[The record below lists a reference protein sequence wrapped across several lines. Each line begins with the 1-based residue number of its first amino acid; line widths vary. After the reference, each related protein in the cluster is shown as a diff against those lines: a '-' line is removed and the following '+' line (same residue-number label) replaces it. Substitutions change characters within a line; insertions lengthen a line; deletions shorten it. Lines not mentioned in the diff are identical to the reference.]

1 MKPVL
6 NWIKK
11 NLIIVISALL
21 ILVFLPA
28 GWLFSSGWN
37 KKVRAQASEAYNS
50 TRGEL
55 QRVGSV
61 TYALPA
67 VLAGEQSV
75 SQSRAPNRAV
85 TDFFKQQGEIRLAQV
100 RDVVERGTAFNRRN
114 HRELVPGLLPA
125 APNNSVLRR
134 LGLEMAE
141 QIAGTRDASGN
152 VVRASVYDQ
161 LLRRLNAGAPPMPE
175 ELGSILAEFATR
187 EQERYAAGSTDNRL
201 TEAQT
206 QQMAQDMVK
215 RRLQEYAGRAKSLAF
230 YATLESI
237 RGPEGAQQMQEPGWS
252 RIPTTPPS
260 QSEITEADAFVW
272 LWDYWI
278 VTDVL
283 EAVALANTDRVS
295 GAMPIPDA
303 PVKRVE
309 RLRISEVA
317 VPAAAGAATDDMSGF
332 PTGFG
337 ESDRDAMGGTGTFGS
352 PGMGSDPTA
361 APGANVTHTGRTSD
375 AAYDLRTV
383 QLQVIASSQDLP
395 RLFDALGRINYM
407 TVVGVRLEPVD
418 VWAQI
423 DEGFFYGD
431 DHVVRATIDIETVWL
446 RSWTLPLMPER
457 VRLAVGAPVEAPAIE
472 ESGDTGD
479 GSEGFEP

>member
-1 MKPVL
+1 VKPVL

-11 NLIIVISALL
+11 NLVIVISAVL

-28 GWLFSSGWN
+28 GWFFSSGWN
-37 KKVRAQASEAYNS
+37 KKVRTQATEAYS
-50 TRGEL
+50 TTRGEL

-67 VLAGEQSV
+67 VLAGEESV
-75 SQSRAPNRAV
+75 SDSRAPNRVV
-85 TDFFKQQGEIRLAQV
+85 TEFFKQQGDVRLAQV

-175 ELGSILAEFATR
+175 ELGSILAEYANR
-187 EQERYAAGSTDNRL
+187 EQERYASGSTDNRL

-309 RLRISEVA
+309 RLRISEVN
-317 VPAAAGAATDDMSGF
+317 VPPVGGAATDDMGAFGSGF
-332 PTGFG
+332 PGG
-337 ESDRDAMGGTGTFGS
+337 GDRDSRDSFGGASMGG
-352 PGMGSDPTA
+352 DPA
-361 APGANVTHTGRTSD
+361 AGPAPSVTHTGRATD

-395 RLFDALGRINYM
+395 RLFDALGRVNYM

-418 VWAQI
+418 VWAQL

-431 DHVVRATIDIETVWL
+431 EHVVRAIIDIETIWL

-457 VRLAVGAPVEAPAIE
+457 VRLAVGAPVEPPAVD
-472 ESGDTGD
+472 ESGD
-479 GSEGFEP
+479 GSEEFQP

>member
-11 NLIIVISALL
+11 NLIVVISAVL

-28 GWLFSSGWN
+28 GWIFSSGWN
-37 KKVRAQASEAYNS
+37 KKVRDQATQAYS
-50 TRGEL
+50 TTRGEL
-55 QRVGSV
+55 QRVGTV

-75 SQSRAPNRAV
+75 SETRAPNRVV
-85 TDFFKQQGEIRLAQV
+85 TDFFKEQGQVRLAQV
-100 RDVVERGTAFNRRN
+100 SDVVQRGTAFNRRN
-114 HRELVPGLLPA
+114 HRELVPGLLPSA
-125 APNNSVLRR
+125 ANNNALRR

-141 QIAGTRDASGN
+141 QIAGTHDASGN

-161 LLRRLNAGAPPMPE
+161 LLRRLNAGAPPAPD
-175 ELGSILAEFATR
+175 ELGSVLAEHATR
-187 EQERYAAGSTDNRL
+187 EQERYASGSTDNRL

-206 QQMAQDMVK
+206 QQLAQDMVR

-237 RGPEGAQQMQEPGWS
+237 RGPEGAQQMHEPGWS

-260 QSEITEADAFVW
+260 QSDITEADAFVW
-272 LWDYWI
+272 LWDYWT

-283 EAVALANTDRVS
+283 EAVAKANTDPVS

-309 RLRISEVA
+309 RVRISEVRL
-317 VPAAAGAATDDMSGF
+317 PPPAGAGGDDTG
-332 PTGFG
+332 GFG
-337 ESDRDAMGGTGTFGS
+337 GFGDDSMGGFGS
-352 PGMGSDPTA
+352 PRMGGDPDA
-361 APGANVTHTGRTSD
+361 GPGAPATHTGRATD
-375 AAYDLRTV
+375 AAYDLRRV
-383 QLQVIASSQDLP
+383 QLQVVASSQNLP

-418 VWAQI
+418 VWADLDQ
-423 DEGFFYGD
+423 GFFYGEE
-431 DHVVRATIDIETVWL
+431 HVVRAVIDIESIWL
-446 RSWTLPLMPER
+446 RSWTLPLMPDR
-457 VRLAVGAPVEAPAIE
+457 VRTAVGAPLDQPAADAQPD
-472 ESGDTGD
+472 SGDD
-479 GSEGFEP
+479 EYYEP

>member
-11 NLIIVISALL
+11 NLIIVISAVL

-28 GWLFSSGWN
+28 GWFFSSGWN
-37 KKVRAQASEAYNS
+37 KKVRTQATEAYTS

-61 TYALPA
+61 TYALPG
-67 VLAGEQSV
+67 VLAGERSV
-75 SQSRAPNRAV
+75 SESRAPNRAV
-85 TDFFKQQGEIRLAQV
+85 TNFFKEQGEVRLAQV
-100 RDVVERGTAFNRRN
+100 RDVVQRGTAFNRRN

-125 APNNSVLRR
+125 APNNSALRR

-161 LLRRLNAGAPPMPE
+161 LLRRLNAGGPPMPE
-175 ELGSILAEFATR
+175 ELGSILAEYATR
-187 EQERYAAGSTDNRL
+187 EQERYASGSTDNRL
-201 TEAQT
+201 TEAQS

-237 RGPEGAQQMQEPGWS
+237 RGPDGVQQMQEPGWS

-272 LWDYWI
+272 LWDYWT

-309 RLRISEVA
+309 RLRISEVKL
-317 VPAAAGAATDDMSGF
+317 PAAAGAAADDMGGF
-332 PTGFG
+332 QPGF
-337 ESDRDAMGGTGTFGS
+337 DPGGREERSPFGS
-352 PGMGSDPTA
+352 PGMGGLGGDPA
-361 APGANVTHTGRTSD
+361 GPVGSVTHTGRVTD
-375 AAYDLRTV
+375 ASYDLRTV
-383 QLQVIASSQDLP
+383 QLQIIASSQDLP
-395 RLFDALGRINYM
+395 KLFDALGRINYM
-407 TVVGVRLEPVD
+407 TVVGVRLDPVD
-418 VWAQI
+418 VWAELDQ
-423 DEGFFYGD
+423 GFFFGD
-431 DHVVRATIDIETVWL
+431 DHVVRATIDIESIWL

-457 VRLAVGAPVEAPAIE
+457 IRLAVGAPVEAPAI
-472 ESGDTGD
+472 DAAATD
-479 GSEGFEP
+479 SEGFEP

>member
-11 NLIIVISALL
+11 NLVIVISAVL
-21 ILVFLPA
+21 ILVFIPA
-28 GWLFSSGWN
+28 GWFFSSGWN
-37 KKVRAQASEAYNS
+37 KKVRTQATEAYTS

-67 VLAGEQSV
+67 VLAGEESV
-75 SQSRAPNRAV
+75 SESRAPNRVV
-85 TDFFKQQGEIRLAQV
+85 TEFFKEQGAVRLAQV
-100 RDVVERGTAFNRRN
+100 SDVVERGTAFNRRN
-114 HRELVPGLLPA
+114 HGELVPGLLPA

-175 ELGSILAEFATR
+175 ELGSILAEYANR
-187 EQERYAAGSTDNRL
+187 EQERYASGSTDNRL

-206 QQMAQDMVK
+206 QQMGQDMVK

-237 RGPEGAQQMQEPGWS
+237 RGPEGAQQMNEPGWS

-309 RLRISEVA
+309 RLRISEVN
-317 VPAAAGAATDDMSGF
+317 VPPAAGAATDDMGGF
-332 PTGFG
+332 PAMGG
-337 ESDRDAMGGTGTFGS
+337 SDRDAMGGFNQT
-352 PGMGSDPTA
+352 GMGSDPA
-361 APGANVTHTGRTSD
+361 AGPAGAVTHTGRTTD
-375 AAYDLRTV
+375 AAYDVRTV

-395 RLFDALGRINYM
+395 RLFDALGRVNYM

-418 VWAQI
+418 VWAELDQ
-423 DEGFFYGD
+423 GYFYGD
-431 DHVVRATIDIETVWL
+431 EHVVRAVIDIETIWL

-457 VRLAVGAPVEAPAIE
+457 VRLAVGAPVEPPAVD
-472 ESGDTGD
+472 ESGD

>member
-6 NWIKK
+6 NWIKN
-11 NLIIVISALL
+11 NLIIVISAVL

-28 GWLFSSGWN
+28 GWIFSSGWN
-37 KKVRAQASEAYNS
+37 KKIRDQATQAYTS
-50 TRGEL
+50 TRSEI

-75 SQSRAPNRAV
+75 SETRAPNRAV
-85 TDFFKQQGEIRLAQV
+85 TRFFQEQGNVRQAQV
-100 RDVVERGTAFNRRN
+100 ADVVERGTAFNRRN
-114 HRELVPGLLPA
+114 HRELVPGLLPSA
-125 APNNSVLRR
+125 SSNNALRR

-152 VVRASVYDQ
+152 VVRASVYEQ
-161 LLRRLNAGAPPMPE
+161 LLRRLNAGSPPAPE
-175 ELGSILAEFATR
+175 DLGGVLAEHATR
-187 EQERYAAGSTDNRL
+187 EQERYASGSTDNRL

-206 QQMAQDMVK
+206 QQLGQDMVR

-237 RGPEGAQQMQEPGWS
+237 RGPEGAQQMQEAGWS

-260 QSEITEADAFVW
+260 QGEITEADAFVW
-272 LWDYWI
+272 LWDYW
-278 VTDVL
+278 VVNDVL
-283 EAVALANTDRVS
+283 EAVVLANTDRLS

-309 RLRISEVA
+309 RVRISEVRLPAPA
-317 VPAAAGAATDDMSGF
+317 VAGGGDAG
-332 PTGFG
+332 GFG
-337 ESDRDAMGGTGTFGS
+337 EDYSMGGS
-352 PGMGSDPTA
+352 SSMSGMGDSASGSGVA
-361 APGANVTHTGRTSD
+361 ATHTGRTTD

-383 QLQVIASSQDLP
+383 RLQVVASSQNLP

-407 TVVGVRLEPVD
+407 TVVGVQIEPVD
-418 VWAQI
+418 VWTDLDQ
-423 DEGFFYGD
+423 GFFYGEE
-431 DHVVRATIDIETVWL
+431 HVVRAVIDIESIWL
-446 RSWTLPLMPER
+446 RSWTLPLMPDR
-457 VRLAVGAPVEAPAIE
+457 VRTAVGAPADQPAVEV
-472 ESGDTGD
+472 ESDETY
-479 GSEGFEP
+479 EP